1 MAAPHELLVVQTKD
15 RIIRVQKVGVENNL
29 DPIVACIKELDSSD
43 LVEDGVVGIV
53 RHVMC
58 SDWGE

>member
-1 MAAPHELLVVQTKD
+1 MAASHELLVVQTED

-29 DPIVACIKELDSSD
+29 DPIVACIEELDPSD
-43 LVEDGVVGIV
+43 LIEDGVIGIV

-58 SDWGE
+58 SDRWE